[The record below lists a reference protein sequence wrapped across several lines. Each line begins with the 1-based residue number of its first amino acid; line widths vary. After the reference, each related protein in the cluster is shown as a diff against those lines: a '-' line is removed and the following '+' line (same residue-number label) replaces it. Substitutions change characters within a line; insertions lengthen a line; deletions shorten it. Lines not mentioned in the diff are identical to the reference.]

1 MDEMGEFGCIC
12 MYFVYV
18 CVVCAISLIF
28 SHAHAHYL
36 PRTMG
41 VDKMAGT
48 VNPTPTL
55 HISHQVKEVVKDV
68 AIPKK
73 HSIAR

>member
-1 MDEMGEFGCIC
+1 MNWKNFG
-12 MYFVYV
+12 V
-18 CVVCAISLIF
+18 CVCVCSITLSLLL
-28 SHAHAHYL
+28 SCTRPHYL

-41 VDKMAGT
+41 VDMMAGT

-68 AIPKK
+68 AIPKA
-73 HSIAR
+73 HSITR